1 MLDHALRLILA
12 ISIISSALIFLT
24 PTAPAAA
31 VTVVAMTV
39 AAIGVEQLGRHRPFG

>member
-24 PTAPAAA
+24 PTAPAAT

-39 AAIGVEQLGRHRPFG
+39 AVFGVEHFTRHHPFG